1 MRLSKF
7 PYLPCIIL
15 LILLGFGCGENRQ
28 AEGPGRAAGMNSSI
42 KIGRVDMEKLFQSYA
57 KTEEFYKRAEDIQRK
72 FEELEED
79 DFEKMMQLQGEFQF
93 IQMELF
99 QSFQDDVEET
109 AKTVAENMN
118 LDLIA
123 VEVLYHP
130 EKAEI
135 IDATDAFMEADFF
148 IGGHIHSESCENCEH
163 D

>member
-1 MRLSKF
+1 MKLSKF
-7 PYLPCIIL
+7 PCLPCIIL
-15 LILLGFGCGENRQ
+15 LTLLTFGCGENRQ
-28 AEGPGRAAGMNSSI
+28 AADPGGAAEMNPAI
-42 KIGRVDMEKLFQSYA
+42 RIGRVDMEKLFQSYV

-79 DFEKMMQLQGEFQF
+79 DFENMMQLQGEFQF

-99 QSFQDDVEET
+99 QSFQDDTEET
-109 AKTVAENMN
+109 AKTVIETMN

-123 VEVLYHP
+123 GEVLYHS

-135 IDATDAFMEADFF
+135 IDATNAFMETDFF
-148 IGGHIHSESCENCEH
+148 IGGHIHSEFCEH